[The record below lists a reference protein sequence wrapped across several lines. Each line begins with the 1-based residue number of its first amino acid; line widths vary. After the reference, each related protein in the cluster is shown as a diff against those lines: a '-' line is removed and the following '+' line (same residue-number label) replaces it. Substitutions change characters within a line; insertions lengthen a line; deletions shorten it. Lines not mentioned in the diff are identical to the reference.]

1 MRKRLIIPL
10 AALLAAGA
18 CAVLWARSD
27 GSRTL
32 SMRFPAAQ
40 AWPAD
45 QCWSWTFPFPDR
57 SGGDRIGLRLRQKS
71 APLPPGTSPKIGGHE
86 KAMRTAESEGS
97 FATGMIGRSNLTD
110 EPAGVATVQLLDLS
124 EIGAVS
130 SVPERPLRVLAKLSV
145 GGNEVKL
152 SSGLTILNGKG
163 FAGCSF
169 RNEGTWANG
178 ELYLM
183 SFWIYGDGSVT
194 QYDVLVEQSA
204 DRPAHEPRTETD
216 RPDETVLVM
225 PSRLR
230 ARPAVEYWPFGERRA
245 SGWTIRQ

>member
-1 MRKRLIIPL
+1 MGKRIVIPL

-32 SMRFPAAQ
+32 SLHSPAAQ

-45 QCWSWTFPFPDR
+45 QCWSWAFPLPDR

-71 APLPPGTSPKIGGHE
+71 TPLPPGTSPKIGGLD
-86 KAMRTAESEGS
+86 KAMRTAESDGS
-97 FATGMIGRSNLTD
+97 FATAMIGGLNGD
-110 EPAGVATVQLLDLS
+110 EPAGVATIQLLDLS

-130 SVPERPLRVLAKLSV
+130 SVPERPLRVLAKVSV

-152 SSGLTILNGKG
+152 SSGLTILSGKG

-169 RNEGTWANG
+169 RNKEAWANG

-183 SFWIYGDGSVT
+183 SFWIYGDECVT
-194 QYDVLVEQSA
+194 QYDVIVEQSA
-204 DRPAHEPRTETD
+204 DRPAH
-216 RPDETVLVM
+216 
-225 PSRLR
+225 
-230 ARPAVEYWPFGERRA
+230 
-245 SGWTIRQ
+245 

>member
-1 MRKRLIIPL
+1 M
-10 AALLAAGA
+10 
-18 CAVLWARSD
+18 
-27 GSRTL
+27 
-32 SMRFPAAQ
+32 
-40 AWPAD
+40 
-45 QCWSWTFPFPDR
+45 
-57 SGGDRIGLRLRQKS
+57 
-71 APLPPGTSPKIGGHE
+71 
-86 KAMRTAESEGS
+86 
-97 FATGMIGRSNLTD
+97 ATI
-110 EPAGVATVQLLDLS
+110 QLLDLS

-152 SSGLTILNGKG
+152 SSELTILSGTG

-204 DRPAHEPRTETD
+204 DR
-216 RPDETVLVM
+216 
-225 PSRLR
+225 
-230 ARPAVEYWPFGERRA
+230 
-245 SGWTIRQ
+245 

>member
-1 MRKRLIIPL
+1 MGKRVIIPL

-32 SMRFPAAQ
+32 SRRSPAAQ

-45 QCWSWTFPFPDR
+45 QCWSWTFPLPHR

-71 APLPPGTSPKIGGHE
+71 TPLPPGTSPKIGGLD

-97 FATGMIGRSNLTD
+97 FATAMIGGFNLAD
-110 EPAGVATVQLLDLS
+110 EPAGVATIQLIDLS
-124 EIGAVS
+124 EIGAES
-130 SVPERPLRVLAKLSV
+130 SVPERPLRVLAKVSV

-152 SSGLTILNGKG
+152 SGGLTILSGKG

-169 RNEGTWANG
+169 RNKEAWDNG

-183 SFWIYGDGSVT
+183 SFWIYGDESVT
-194 QYDVLVEQSA
+194 QYDVIVEQSA
-204 DRPAHEPRTETD
+204 DRPAD
-216 RPDETVLVM
+216 
-225 PSRLR
+225 
-230 ARPAVEYWPFGERRA
+230 
-245 SGWTIRQ
+245 